1 MKNHFKNVGILA
13 AGAAVGTIVTKIT
26 EDRKKEH
33 LTRAEA
39 EEQICAKMY
48 TIPPEEVLQVLEDLT
63 DEGVVKLL
71 EVLNNYT
78 VERKSKEN
86 KCTCDDVSPPEEAP
100 QVVSNCT
107 DEEILEIL
115 GVLNNC
121 TNECKNRKKECACDD
136 GAILEDK
143 KNER

>member
-1 MKNHFKNVGILA
+1 MLLLEQLLPKLQ
-13 AGAAVGTIVTKIT
+13 KI
-26 EDRKKEH
+26 EKKGP

-48 TIPPEEVLQVLEDLT
+48 TIPPEEVLQVPEDLT
-63 DEGVVKLL
+63 DQGVIKLL

-78 VERKSKEN
+78 VERKNKEN
-86 KCTCDDVSPPEEAP
+86 ECTCDDISPSEEAP

-107 DEEILEIL
+107 DEEILEVL

-121 TNECKNRKKECACDD
+121 TNECKNRKNERICYD

>member
-1 MKNHFKNVGILA
+1 MKNHFKLA
-13 AGAAVGTIVTKIT
+13 VGAAVGTIVTKIT
-26 EDRKKEH
+26 EDRKKEP

-63 DEGVVKLL
+63 DQGVIKLL
-71 EVLNNYT
+71 E
-78 VERKSKEN
+78 
-86 KCTCDDVSPPEEAP
+86 
-100 QVVSNCT
+100 
-107 DEEILEIL
+107 
-115 GVLNNC
+115 VLNNC
-121 TNECKNRKKECACDD
+121 TNECKNRKNECTCDD

>member
-26 EDRKKEH
+26 EDRKKGP

-63 DEGVVKLL
+63 DQGVIKFL
-71 EVLNNYT
+71 EVLNNYA
-78 VERKSKEN
+78 VERKNKEN
-86 KCTCDDVSPPEEAP
+86 ERTCY
-100 QVVSNCT
+100 
-107 DEEILEIL
+107 
-115 GVLNNC
+115 
-121 TNECKNRKKECACDD
+121 D